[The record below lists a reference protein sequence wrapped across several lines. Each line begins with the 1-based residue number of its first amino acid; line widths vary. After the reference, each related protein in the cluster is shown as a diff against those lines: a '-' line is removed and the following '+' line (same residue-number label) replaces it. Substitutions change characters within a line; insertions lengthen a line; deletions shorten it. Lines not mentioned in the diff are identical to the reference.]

1 MAGVLGLTFRAGELD
16 ENDELAMSEQ
26 VSLYKEV
33 ASVLRRAAGVLLTPQ
48 AVNGGAAWDALQA
61 VTVGGDAV
69 LFAFQTDPG
78 ANRVTLRLRGLR
90 SSATYLVESADAG
103 PLGTATGATL
113 MTDGIELNAGAAS
126 TAHVV
131 FVRRARSG
139 A

>member
-1 MAGVLGLTFRAGELD
+1 MD
-16 ENDELAMSEQ
+16 HPQQPCS
-26 VSLYKEV
+26 
-33 ASVLRRAAGVLLTPQ
+33 AARPAYCSTPQ
-48 AVNGGAAWDALQA
+48 AVNGGAAWDAVQA

-90 SSATYLVESADAG
+90 SSATYLVESADAR